1 MRPRHPLHSVLLPL
15 LPVALFVLAC
25 LGFVA
30 FQQAHGAGRGMALL
44 MGWTL
49 VFVVVLPVSLVL
61 LAVAGRPHPRRHGPA
76 IVPSKGGKIP

>member
-1 MRPRHPLHSVLLPL
+1 MRPLRPLHAALLPL
-15 LPVALFVLAC
+15 LPVALFVLGW
-25 LGFVA
+25 LGLTS
-30 FQQAHGAGRGMALL
+30 FQQTLGAGRGLELM

-49 VFVVVLPVSLVL
+49 VFVVGLPISLVV